1 MMRSNGWN
9 DFYES
14 GRVSDYLR
22 YIDNVRNST
31 GYNDE
36 YSKKD
41 DMSNSMESVRYAGK
55 SDGNG
60 AIGHTGW

>member
-1 MMRSNGWN
+1 MKSNGWN

-14 GRVSDYLR
+14 GRISDYLR
-22 YIDNVRNST
+22 YVNNVRNSV
-31 GYNDE
+31 GENEE

-41 DMSNSMESVRYAGK
+41 DTSDNMESVRYAGK

-60 AIGHTGW
+60 AGGHTSW